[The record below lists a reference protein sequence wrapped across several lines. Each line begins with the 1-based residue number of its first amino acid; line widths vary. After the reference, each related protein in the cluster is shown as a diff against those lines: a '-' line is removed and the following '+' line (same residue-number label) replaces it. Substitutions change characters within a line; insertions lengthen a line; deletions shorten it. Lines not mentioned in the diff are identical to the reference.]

1 MRSKAEHLLSVIS
14 GLSKN
19 LYNKFKEE
27 HMKAIISHKLEVL
40 HLKDSDENIWRE
52 IDDVFHNYQD
62 VIDTIDY
69 FILNLKSD
77 HQVPYKIYLKL
88 CDMGQTIREHKSYT
102 TKMRRYITVALAS
115 YWYDLSEEA
124 KFQVQLL

>member
-19 LYNKFKEE
+19 LYNKFKKEY
-27 HMKAIISHKLEVL
+27 MKAIISHKLEVL
-40 HLKDSDENIWRE
+40 HLKDSDENIWKD

-77 HQVPYKIYLKL
+77 HEVPYKIYLKL
-88 CDMGQTIREHKSYT
+88 CDMGQTIKDHKSYT

-115 YWYDLSEEA
+115 YWYDLNEEA
-124 KFQVQLL
+124 KFQIQLL